1 MPLDYILRMIEQF
14 GLVWRR
20 LLRLKEQREAEA
32 GLAEIDA
39 AYGKLFGYN
48 AGFIDLLPDDE
59 LVALARD
66 GDDLDPDRAGVL
78 AALHSA
84 EGDFYNL
91 QGRIDD
97 AFRRYERAALLYG
110 AIPRAG
116 KSLSRDL
123 RAPAAE
129 LAATLE
135 LYVLDPP
142 LLDDL
147 WRIYA
152 ALDRYADAENVLWNW
167 LEQVEFD
174 PACVADALSWYAALL
189 QLPDRMLSAGNL
201 PRSEVQHSIA
211 QLETAVGSRM
221 SDVGGGLPGIENQD

>member
-59 LVALARD
+59 LVGLARD
-66 GDDLDPDRAGVL
+66 GADLDPDRAGVL

-110 AIPRAG
+110 AITRSG

-123 RAPAAE
+123 REPAAE

-167 LEQVEFD
+167 LEQIEFD
-174 PACVADALSWYAALL
+174 PACVADALRWYAALL
-189 QLPDRMLSAGNL
+189 QLPDRMLSAGAL
-201 PRSEVQHSIA
+201 PRSEVQHSIE
-211 QLETAVGSRM
+211 QLEARNRES
-221 SDVGGGLPGIENQD
+221 GIGNQEAGNV